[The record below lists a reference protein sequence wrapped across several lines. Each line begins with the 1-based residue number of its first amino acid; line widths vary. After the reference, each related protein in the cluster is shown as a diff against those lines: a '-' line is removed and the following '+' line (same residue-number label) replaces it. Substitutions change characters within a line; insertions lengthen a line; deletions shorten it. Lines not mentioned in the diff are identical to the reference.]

1 MTLADY
7 TERWLTAHTARL
19 APNTVLAYRSALSNH
34 VVPWLGVFA
43 LGELTTPIVRTFLG
57 AHLAAGRRRTTVQ
70 AYQAALSTVLTD
82 AVIDGELAANPAHG
96 ASRRLWPRHQ
106 RGEPKALNAD
116 QLRVLFAA
124 TDRYSPRW
132 FQMFVRIAARTGLR
146 LGEQLALRPESL
158 LPDVP
163 AVRITHA
170 YHGAGRFGPPKHG
183 RTRVVEVSPETMRLL
198 TMRANTGDP
207 YLFTGHGGE
216 RPLCLTTPCLEM
228 TSAVAHAGLPA
239 YFTLHCLRH
248 TYASTLLVAGAPPQW
263 VQQQLGHAS
272 ITLTVDVYGS
282 WLSTRRPDLL
292 RVLEGIDEAIAH
304 RGPAPAAA
312 GGVAG
317 RLGPREL
324 GDGVRARLS
333 AARHAVR
340 GGAEALSGRMT
351 GEDGGA
357 VSSRTIPSASGTA
370 RHCHASAP
378 ADRTQPER
386 RARCDDSS

>member
-1 MTLADY
+1 VLAPASQTGGAPEGGRAMTLADY
-7 TERWLTAHTARL
+7 TERWLTAHTDRL
-19 APNTVLAYRSALSNH
+19 APSSVYAYRSALSNH
-34 VVPWLGVFA
+34 VVPWLGDFA

-57 AHLAAGRRRTTVQ
+57 AHLAAGRRRTAVQ
-70 AYQAALSTVLTD
+70 MFHAALSTVLTD
-82 AVIDGELAANPAHG
+82 AMIEELISSNPAHG

-106 RGEPKALNAD
+106 RGEPKALNAG
-116 QLRVLFAA
+116 QLQALFTA

-146 LGEQLALRPESL
+146 LGEQLALSPESL

-198 TMRANTGDP
+198 TMRASTGDP
-207 YLFTGHGGE
+207 YLFTGQNGVQ
-216 RPLCLTTPCLEM
+216 PFCLTLPDLKM
-228 TSAVAHAGLPA
+228 TSAVAHAGLPS

-248 TYASTLLVAGAPPQW
+248 TYASTLLAAGAPPQY

-292 RVLEGIDEAIAH
+292 RVLEGVDEAPIAP
-304 RGPAPAAA
+304 RGPA
-312 GGVAG
+312 
-317 RLGPREL
+317 
-324 GDGVRARLS
+324 
-333 AARHAVR
+333 
-340 GGAEALSGRMT
+340 T
-351 GEDGGA
+351 
-357 VSSRTIPSASGTA
+357 
-370 RHCHASAP
+370 
-378 ADRTQPER
+378 
-386 RARCDDSS
+386 